1 MEPSFTKINIK
12 KRLIMKMKK
21 LFIALATLVAGLS
34 LAACSS
40 GEKAQTPLEKI
51 KEKGTLVVATSPDY
65 APFEFQ
71 TLVDGEN
78 KVVGSD
84 IMLAQKI
91 ADELGV
97 KLEVSSMNFDNV
109 LNSVKNGKAD
119 LAIAGLSVSPER
131 SKIFDFSEP
140 YYQVGNVL
148 LVQKADATKYTKVE
162 DLDKADLA
170 VQKGTTQE
178 TYAKESL
185 SNANIISLTQMGEA
199 VNELKNGQV
208 KAILLDSAVAEGYIG
223 QNPDLAIAKLSFEEE
238 EENAKA
244 IAMPKDSG
252 DLKTEIDKI
261 IAEIVES
268 GEYNQYLEEAAKYTV
283 VE

>member
-1 MEPSFTKINIK
+1 
-12 KRLIMKMKK
+12 MKLKNT
-21 LFIALATLVAGLS
+21 LLVAVALLVVLS
-34 LAACSS
+34 LSACSS
-40 GEKAQTPLEKI
+40 SKSTNQTPLEKI

-71 TLVDGEN
+71 TLVDGKN

-84 IMLAQKI
+84 ILLAQQI

-97 KLEVSSMNFDNV
+97 TLEVSSMNFDNV
-109 LNSVKNGKAD
+109 LNSVQNGKAD

-131 SKIFDFSEP
+131 LKVFDFSKP

-148 LVQKADATKYTKVE
+148 LVQKSDVEKYATVA

-185 SNANIISLTQMGEA
+185 SNANIVSLVQMGEA

-208 KAILLDSAVAEGYIG
+208 KAILLDSAVAEGYIS
-223 QNPDLAIAKLSFEEE
+223 QNPDLAIAKLSFEAE

-244 IAMPKDSG
+244 IAMAKDSG
-252 DLKTEIDKI
+252 DLKKEIDKI
-261 IAEIVES
+261 IDEVVKN
-268 GEYNQYLEEAAKYTV
+268 GTYNQYLEEAAKYTV

>member
-1 MEPSFTKINIK
+1 
-12 KRLIMKMKK
+12 MKMKK
-21 LFIALATLVAGLS
+21 ILVTTIAFFAS
-34 LAACSS
+34 LGMIACSS
-40 GEKAQTPLEKI
+40 SETGQTPLEEI

-78 KVVGSD
+78 QVVGSD

-97 KLEVSSMNFDNV
+97 ELEISSMNFDNV
-109 LNSVKNGKAD
+109 LNSVQNGKAD

-131 SKIFDFSEP
+131 LEVFDFSDP

-148 LVQKADATKYTKVE
+148 LVQKADAEKIATVA
-162 DLDKADLA
+162 DLDQLDLA

-178 TYAKESL
+178 TYARESL
-185 SNANIISLTQMGEA
+185 SNANIISLTLMGEA

-208 KAILLDSAVAEGYIG
+208 KAILLDSAVAEGYIS
-223 QNPDLAIAKLSFEEE
+223 QNPDLAIAALSFEAE

-261 IAEIVES
+261 IAEIIES
-268 GEYNQYLEEAAKYTV
+268 GEYNTYLEEAAKYTV

>member
-1 MEPSFTKINIK
+1 MMMMKLK
-12 KRLIMKMKK
+12 KMMTV
-21 LFIALATLVAGLS
+21 AAVLVASIG

-40 GEKAQTPLEKI
+40 GSKTQESPLDKI

-78 KVVGSD
+78 KVVGAD

-97 KLEVSSMNFDNV
+97 ELEISSMNFDNV
-109 LNSVKNGKAD
+109 LNSVQNGKAD
-119 LAIAGLSVSPER
+119 LAIAGLSVSSER
-131 SKIFDFSEP
+131 LEVFDFSDP

-148 LVQKADATKYTKVE
+148 LVQKSDAEKIASVA
-162 DLDKADLA
+162 DLDKMDLA

-178 TYAKESL
+178 TYARESL
-185 SNANIISLTQMGEA
+185 SNANIVSLTLMGEA
-199 VNELKNGQV
+199 VNELKNEKV

-223 QNPDLAIAKLSFEEE
+223 QNPDLAIAALSFETE
-238 EENAKA
+238 EENSKA
-244 IAMPKDSG
+244 IAMPKNSG
-252 DLKTEIDKI
+252 DLKKEIDKI
-261 IAEIVES
+261 IAKIVES
-268 GEYNQYLEEAAKYTV
+268 DEYNTYLEEAAKYTV
-283 VE
+283 IE

>member
-1 MEPSFTKINIK
+1 
-12 KRLIMKMKK
+12 MKMKK
-21 LFIALATLVAGLS
+21 LFVALATLVAGLS

-71 TLVDGEN
+71 TLVDGAN

-148 LVQKADATKYTKVE
+148 LVQKADADKVATVA
-162 DLDKADLA
+162 DLDQLDLA

-178 TYAKESL
+178 TYARESL
-185 SNANIISLTQMGEA
+185 SNANIISLTLMGEA

-208 KAILLDSAVAEGYIG
+208 KAILLDSAVAEGYIS
-223 QNPDLAIAKLSFEEE
+223 QNPDLAIAALSFEAE

-261 IAEIVES
+261 IVEIVES
-268 GEYNQYLEEAAKYTV
+268 GEYNTYLEEAAKYTV

>member
-1 MEPSFTKINIK
+1 
-12 KRLIMKMKK
+12 MKMKK
-21 LFIALATLVAGLS
+21 ILVTIVAFFASLGLI
-34 LAACSS
+34 ACSS
-40 GEKAQTPLEKI
+40 SETAQTPLEKI

-78 KVVGSD
+78 QVVGSD

-97 KLEVSSMNFDNV
+97 KLEVSTMNFDNV

-162 DLDKADLA
+162 DLNKADLA

-244 IAMPKDSG
+244 IAMSKDSG
-252 DLKTEIDKI
+252 DLKKEIDKI

-268 GEYNQYLEEAAKYTV
+268 GEYSQYLEEAAKYTV

>member
-1 MEPSFTKINIK
+1 
-12 KRLIMKMKK
+12 
-21 LFIALATLVAGLS
+21 
-34 LAACSS
+34 
-40 GEKAQTPLEKI
+40 
-51 KEKGTLVVATSPDY
+51 
-65 APFEFQ
+65 
-71 TLVDGEN
+71 
-78 KVVGSD
+78 
-84 IMLAQKI
+84 
-91 ADELGV
+91 
-97 KLEVSSMNFDNV
+97 
-109 LNSVKNGKAD
+109 
-119 LAIAGLSVSPER
+119 
-131 SKIFDFSEP
+131 
-140 YYQVGNVL
+140 
-148 LVQKADATKYTKVE
+148 
-162 DLDKADLA
+162 
-170 VQKGTTQE
+170 
-178 TYAKESL
+178 
-185 SNANIISLTQMGEA
+185 MGEA

>member
-1 MEPSFTKINIK
+1 
-12 KRLIMKMKK
+12 MKLKTVA
-21 LFIALATLVAGLS
+21 IAALTVMVGIG
-34 LAACSS
+34 LAACSTGNNEAS
-40 GEKAQTPLEKI
+40 QSPLEKI

-78 KVVGSD
+78 KVVGAD
-84 IMLAQKI
+84 MLLAQKI

-97 KLEVSSMNFDNV
+97 TLEVSTMNFDNV
-109 LNSVKNGKAD
+109 LNSVQNGKAD
-119 LAIAGLSVSPER
+119 IAIAGLSVSEER
-131 SKIFDFSEP
+131 QKVFDFSET
-140 YYQVGNVL
+140 YYQAGNVL
-148 LVQKADATKYTKVE
+148 LVQKADAQKYAKVA
-162 DLDKADLA
+162 DLDGATLA

-178 TYAKESL
+178 TYAKETL
-185 SNANIISLTQMGEA
+185 TNANTVSLTTTGEA

-208 KAILLDSAVAEGYIG
+208 KAVLLDSAVAEGYVA
-223 QNPDLAIAKLSFEEE
+223 QNPDLAIASLAFEEE

-244 IAMPKDSG
+244 IAMPKNSG

-261 IAEIVES
+261 IAKIVES
-268 GEYNQYLEEAAKYTV
+268 GEYNKYLEEAAKYSV

>member
-1 MEPSFTKINIK
+1 MN
-12 KRLIMKMKK
+12 LKK
-21 LFIALATLVAGLS
+21 LVIAATTLIAGIS
-34 LAACSS
+34 LAACSTGDS
-40 GEKAQTPLEKI
+40 TASQTPLEKI

-78 KVVGSD
+78 KVVGAD
-84 IMLAQKI
+84 ILLAQKI

-97 KLEVSSMNFDNV
+97 ELEVSTMNFDNV
-109 LNSVKNGKAD
+109 LNSVQNGKAD
-119 LAIAGLSVSPER
+119 IAIAGLSVSAER
-131 SKIFDFSEP
+131 QEVFDFSES

-148 LVQKADATKYTKVE
+148 LVQKSDAEKIAKTA
-162 DLDKADLA
+162 DLDGVDIG

-178 TYAKESL
+178 TYVKEKL
-185 SNANIISLTQMGEA
+185 SNANVVSLTRMGEA

-208 KAILLDSAVAEGYIG
+208 KAVLLDSAVAEGYIA
-223 QNPDLAIAKLSFEEE
+223 QNPDLAIASLTFEAE

-244 IAMPKDSG
+244 IAMPKNSG

-261 IAEIVES
+261 IAKVVEND
-268 GEYNQYLEEAAKYTV
+268 EYSTYLEEVSKYTA

>member
-1 MEPSFTKINIK
+1 
-12 KRLIMKMKK
+12 MKMKK

-34 LAACSS
+34 LAACSL

-162 DLDKADLA
+162 DLNKADLA

>member
-1 MEPSFTKINIK
+1 M
-12 KRLIMKMKK
+12 
-21 LFIALATLVAGLS
+21 
-34 LAACSS
+34 
-40 GEKAQTPLEKI
+40 
-51 KEKGTLVVATSPDY
+51 
-65 APFEFQ
+65 
-71 TLVDGEN
+71 
-78 KVVGSD
+78 
-84 IMLAQKI
+84 
-91 ADELGV
+91 
-97 KLEVSSMNFDNV
+97 
-109 LNSVKNGKAD
+109 
-119 LAIAGLSVSPER
+119 
-131 SKIFDFSEP
+131 
-140 YYQVGNVL
+140 
-148 LVQKADATKYTKVE
+148 VQKADATKYTKVE
-162 DLDKADLA
+162 DLNKADLA

-244 IAMPKDSG
+244 IAMSKDSG

>member
-1 MEPSFTKINIK
+1 MNFK
-12 KRLIMKMKK
+12 KV
-21 LFIALATLVAGLS
+21 FITASALVAGLT

-40 GEKAQTPLEKI
+40 SNSKTEQSPLEKI

-71 TLVDGEN
+71 TLVDGKNE
-78 KVVGSD
+78 VVGSD

-109 LNSVKNGKAD
+109 LNSIQNGKAD
-119 LAIAGLSVSPER
+119 LAIAGLSVSAER
-131 SKIFDFSEP
+131 LEVFDFSDP

-148 LVQKADATKYTKVE
+148 LVQKTNAEKYAAVK
-162 DLDKADLA
+162 DLDGIDLA

-178 TYAKESL
+178 TYAKDSL
-185 SNANIISLTQMGEA
+185 SNANIVSLTLMGEA

-223 QNPDLAIAKLSFEEE
+223 QNPDLAIAALAFKTE

-244 IAMPKDSG
+244 IAMSKDSG
-252 DLKTEIDKI
+252 DLKTEINKI
-261 IAEIVES
+261 IAKIVES
-268 GEYNQYLEEAAKYTV
+268 DEYNTYLEEAAKYTV
-283 VE
+283 LE

>member
-1 MEPSFTKINIK
+1 
-12 KRLIMKMKK
+12 MKK
-21 LFIALATLVAGLS
+21 FLVSTAALFASLS
-34 LAACSS
+34 LVACSS
-40 GEKAQTPLEKI
+40 GQSAEQSPLDKI

-97 KLEVSSMNFDNV
+97 ELEISSMNFDNV
-109 LNSVKNGKAD
+109 LNSVQNGKAD

-131 SKIFDFSEP
+131 LEVFDFSDP

-148 LVQKADATKYTKVE
+148 LVQKADAEKIATVA
-162 DLDKADLA
+162 DLDQLDLA

-178 TYAKESL
+178 TYARESL
-185 SNANIISLTQMGEA
+185 SNANIISLTLMGEA

-208 KAILLDSAVAEGYIG
+208 KAILLDSAVAEGYIS
-223 QNPDLAIAKLSFEEE
+223 QNPDLAIAALSFEAE

-268 GEYNQYLEEAAKYTV
+268 GEYNTYLEEVAKYTV